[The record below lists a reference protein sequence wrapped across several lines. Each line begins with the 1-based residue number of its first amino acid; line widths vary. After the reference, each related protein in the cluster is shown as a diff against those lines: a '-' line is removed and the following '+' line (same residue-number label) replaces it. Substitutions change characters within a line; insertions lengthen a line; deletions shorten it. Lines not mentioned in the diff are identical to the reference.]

1 MILSLIH
8 NIALLLTVSM
18 LTDFFWKK
26 EEVLNPIQNKIFIGL
41 MLGVIVIII
50 MLTPWIFLPG
60 VIFDTRS
67 VLLGV
72 SGFFFGWIPAL
83 IAAVFA
89 ITYRIILGGEG
100 VYMGIAVIV
109 FSTGIG
115 VLWRQIKSDWLT
127 KRNLLEL
134 YLLGL
139 VIHFVMVG
147 CIVFLPADRRM
158 EVFRNIALP
167 VLLIYP
173 VFTLLFGVVLRN
185 RKRIWGTKRAL
196 RESEDRFRVFF
207 ENNSAPTA
215 IIEDDTT
222 LSTVNEAFCR
232 MTGYEKEEII
242 GTSWTRQIVPEDL
255 ERLVTLNQ
263 ARHSGQKDVPVKYEF
278 SYLTKSGERRQ
289 TQISIADLR
298 ELNRKIASFTD
309 LTEIKLT
316 EKQLIKAKES
326 AEQSDRLKS
335 SFLASMSHELRT
347 PLNAII
353 GFSDMLTLDNDKV
366 DMEKFGTIINQN
378 GVQLLAIIESIF
390 ELALLQ
396 SKNAK
401 MDVSFFTCDELFH
414 QLSQT
419 LAVELKNKKKNYLE
433 TEYLH
438 IPFMPSP
445 LLNCDKT
452 KLMQLMANL
461 LNNAI
466 KYTERGKIEYGY
478 LINNKNILFFVRDTG
493 IGIPNDKLDIIF
505 EKFRQVDDSHTRLYG
520 GVGLGLSICKE
531 IATML
536 NGKLWGGIKY

>member
-1 MILSLIH
+1 
-8 NIALLLTVSM
+8 M

-60 VIFDTRS
+60 VIFDTCS

-196 RESEDRFRVFF
+196 RESEDRFRV
-207 ENNSAPTA
+207 
-215 IIEDDTT
+215 
-222 LSTVNEAFCR
+222 CR
-232 MTGYEKEEII
+232 
-242 GTSWTRQIVPEDL
+242 
-255 ERLVTLNQ
+255 
-263 ARHSGQKDVPVKYEF
+263 
-278 SYLTKSGERRQ
+278 
-289 TQISIADLR
+289 
-298 ELNRKIASFTD
+298 
-309 LTEIKLT
+309 
-316 EKQLIKAKES
+316 
-326 AEQSDRLKS
+326 
-335 SFLASMSHELRT
+335 
-347 PLNAII
+347 
-353 GFSDMLTLDNDKV
+353 
-366 DMEKFGTIINQN
+366 
-378 GVQLLAIIESIF
+378 
-390 ELALLQ
+390 
-396 SKNAK
+396 
-401 MDVSFFTCDELFH
+401 
-414 QLSQT
+414 
-419 LAVELKNKKKNYLE
+419 
-433 TEYLH
+433 
-438 IPFMPSP
+438 
-445 LLNCDKT
+445 
-452 KLMQLMANL
+452 
-461 LNNAI
+461 
-466 KYTERGKIEYGY
+466 
-478 LINNKNILFFVRDTG
+478 
-493 IGIPNDKLDIIF
+493 
-505 EKFRQVDDSHTRLYG
+505 
-520 GVGLGLSICKE
+520 
-531 IATML
+531 
-536 NGKLWGGIKY
+536 